1 MKYLIMECHKGY
13 AIALDEDGRFL
24 RVANMNYQ
32 VGQTTED
39 VLCYREETHGMSK
52 KKIITF
58 LSTAACFCLLVI
70 GCWYNFLM
78 PYGSVQMQINPDVT
92 MTVNRMNYV
101 TGIEA
106 GNDDGEILL
115 EDYHYR
121 GKQTD
126 KVLMELVERAEDMEY
141 LSSGGT
147 VYLKVEGKNE
157 RWVKEK
163 QNQYMDEIRKK
174 VGSEIQ
180 VSHGDKK
187 NVLKPQRSSTPE
199 MESPES
205 HPADGTANTPS
216 SPANTENNRQMDD
229 DDDESSDREMEED
242 ADDNDDEEDP
252 DDEDDNENPGDEDS
266 GENHSDGDDDNDED
280 SDDDSDD
287 DEEDSDDEDELEEED

>member
-58 LSTAACFCLLVI
+58 LFTAACFCLLVI

-101 TGIEA
+101 TGMEA

-121 GKQTD
+121 GKQTE

-141 LSSGGT
+141 LSTGGT
-147 VYLKVEGKNE
+147 VYLKVEGKND

-187 NVLKPQRSSTPE
+187 SVLKPQEPSTPG

-216 SPANTENNRQMDD
+216 SPANSWSNRQQDD
-229 DDDESSDREMEED
+229 DEDESSDREMEED
-242 ADDNDDEEDP
+242 TDDHDGEEDPDEDLYP
-252 DDEDDNENPGDEDS
+252 DDEDDNENPEDYDS
-266 GENHSDGDDDNDED
+266 GENHSD
-280 SDDDSDD
+280 DDSEE
-287 DEEDSDDEDELEEED
+287 DEEDQGDEDELEEED